1 MEVPRFSRLMTETL
15 RVLERSDALF
25 REHWTRPRVI
35 RHKGVIDLV
44 TESDVAVE
52 NFLKQNLKD
61 VDPSASFLAEES
73 VAEPG
78 CAVPAG

>member
-1 MEVPRFSRLMTETL
+1 MTETL

-44 TESDVAVE
+44 TETDVAVE

-61 VDPSASFLAEES
+61 VEPSASFSKVREAIVPSSLLAS
-73 VAEPG
+73 NA
-78 CAVPAG
+78 